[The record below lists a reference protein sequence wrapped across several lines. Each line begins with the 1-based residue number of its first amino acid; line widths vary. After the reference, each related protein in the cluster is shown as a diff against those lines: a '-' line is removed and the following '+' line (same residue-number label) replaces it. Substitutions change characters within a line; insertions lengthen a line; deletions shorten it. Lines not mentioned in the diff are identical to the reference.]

1 MLSYFARRAGVSLVQ
16 LAGLALIA
24 FSLIHLVPGNPVREM
39 LGTHATPHNV
49 AVVSHRLGLDR
60 SLLAQFG
67 SFVAGVVT
75 GHLGQSITFGQPIAA
90 LIGERFLPSFVL
102 ITYGLVVAVVVGVP
116 LAVWSAVRPGGPV
129 DHGVRIFATV
139 SFAMPTFWLG
149 LVLALVFGLKLHW
162 LPVAGYT
169 PGFVGVVR
177 SLTLPAIVLG
187 LSLLV
192 IVVRTLRSTMRKT
205 LSTEF
210 VEAERARGLSTARI
224 VLHHVMR
231 NAVMPTVTVLAVNV
245 GFLIGG
251 TVVLEQVFQI
261 PGLGSLLFL
270 AVEHRDYP
278 VIETLALMAGSGRGA
293 QSPRGSRPGDHG
305 PACPAGSSRCLAPLP
320 Q

>member
-16 LAGLALIA
+16 LVGLALIA
-24 FSLIHLVPGNPVREM
+24 FSLIHLVPGNPVRDM
-39 LGTHATPHNV
+39 LGPHATPHEI
-49 AVVSHRLGLDR
+49 AVVSQRLGLDR
-60 SLLAQFG
+60 SLIEQFG
-67 SFVAGVVT
+67 SFIAGLLT
-75 GHLGQSITFGQPIAA
+75 AHLGQSITFGQPIAA
-90 LIGERFLPSFVL
+90 LISERFLPSFVL
-102 ITYGLVVAVVVGVP
+102 ISYGLVVAIVVGVP
-116 LAVWSAVRPGGPV
+116 LAVLSAVRPGGPL
-129 DHGVRIFATV
+129 DHGVRVFATMC
-139 SFAMPTFWLG
+139 FAMPTFWLG
-149 LVLALVFGLKLHW
+149 LVLALLLGLKLHW

-169 PGFVGVVR
+169 PGFVGAIR

-210 VEAERARGLSTARI
+210 VEAERARGLSTSRI

-278 VIETLALMAGSGRGA
+278 VIETVAVMAGTVVVVLSLLADLAQAIMDPRVRLGA
-293 QSPRGSRPGDHG
+293 R
-305 PACPAGSSRCLAPLP
+305 AV
-320 Q
+320 

>member
-1 MLSYFARRAGVSLVQ
+1 MLSYFGRRAGVSLVQ
-16 LAGLALIA
+16 LVGLALIA

-39 LGTHATPHNV
+39 LGTHATPHAV
-49 AVVSHRLGLDR
+49 ALVSARLGLDR
-60 SLLAQFG
+60 SIFAQFG
-67 SFVAGVVT
+67 SFVAGLLT
-75 GHLGQSITFGQPIAA
+75 GHLGRSITLGQPIAA
-90 LIGERFLPSFVL
+90 LISERFLPSFVL
-102 ITYGLVVAVVVGVP
+102 ISYGLVVAIVIGVP
-116 LAVWSAVRPGGPV
+116 LAVLSAVRPGGPL

-149 LVLALVFGLKLHW
+149 LVLALLLGLKLHW

-169 PGFVGVVR
+169 PSGVGVIR
-177 SLTLPAIVLG
+177 SLTLPAVVLG

-192 IVVRTLRSTMRKT
+192 IVMRTLRSTMRTT

-210 VEAERARGLSTARI
+210 VEAERARGLSTSRI

-231 NAVMPTVTVLAVNV
+231 NALMPTVTVLAVNV

-278 VIETLALMAGSGRGA
+278 VIETVAVMAGAVVVVISLLADLAQAIMDPRVRLGA
-293 QSPRGSRPGDHG
+293 R
-305 PACPAGSSRCLAPLP
+305 AV
-320 Q
+320 

>member
-1 MLSYFARRAGVSLVQ
+1 MLSYFARRAGVSLIQ
-16 LAGLALIA
+16 LVGLALIA

-39 LGTHATPHNV
+39 LGPHATPHEI
-49 AVVSHRLGLDR
+49 AVVSQRLGLDR
-60 SLLAQFG
+60 SLVVQFG
-67 SFVAGVVT
+67 SFIAGLVT
-75 GHLGQSITFGQPIAA
+75 GHLGQSITFGQPIGA
-90 LIGERFLPSFVL
+90 LISERFFPSFVL
-102 ITYGLVVAVVVGVP
+102 IVYGLLVAVVIGVP
-116 LAVWSAVRPGGPV
+116 LAILSAVRFGGPL
-129 DHGVRIFATV
+129 DHGVRVFATL
-139 SFAMPTFWLG
+139 SFAMPTFWMG
-149 LVLALVFGLKLHW
+149 LVLALLFGLKLHW

-169 PGFVGVVR
+169 PGFVGTIR
-177 SLTLPAIVLG
+177 SLTLPSVVLG

-210 VEAERARGLSTARI
+210 VEAERARGLSTSRI

-278 VIETLALMAGSGRGA
+278 VIETMAVMAGTVVVVLSLLADFGQAIMDPRVRLGA
-293 QSPRGSRPGDHG
+293 R
-305 PACPAGSSRCLAPLP
+305 AV
-320 Q
+320 

>member
-1 MLSYFARRAGVSLVQ
+1 MLSYFAHRAGVSLVQ
-16 LAGLALIA
+16 LLGLALIA

-39 LGTHATPHNV
+39 LGPHATPHEI
-49 AVVSHRLGLDR
+49 ALVSRHLGLNR
-60 SLLAQFG
+60 SLVAQFG
-67 SFVAGVVT
+67 SFIAGLVT
-75 GHLGQSITFGQPIAA
+75 AHLGNSITFGQPIAV
-90 LIGERFLPSFVL
+90 LIGERFVPSFVL
-102 ITYGLVVAVVVGVP
+102 IVYGLVVAVVVGVP
-116 LAVWSAVRPGGPV
+116 LAVLSAVRPGGPL
-129 DHGVRIFATV
+129 DHGVRVFATL

-149 LVLALVFGLKLHW
+149 LVLALLFGLKLHW

-169 PGFVGVVR
+169 PGIVGAIR
-177 SLTLPAIVLG
+177 SLTLPSVVLG

-210 VEAERARGLSTARI
+210 VEAERARGLSTSRI

-278 VIETLALMAGSGRGA
+278 VIETVAVMAGTVVVLLSLLADLAQAIMDPRVRLGA
-293 QSPRGSRPGDHG
+293 R
-305 PACPAGSSRCLAPLP
+305 AV
-320 Q
+320 

>member
-1 MLSYFARRAGVSLVQ
+1 MLSYFARRVGVSVAQLV
-16 LAGLALIA
+16 GLALIA

-39 LGTHATPHNV
+39 LGTHATPRNV
-49 AVVSHRLGLDR
+49 AAVSARLGLNR
-60 SLLAQFG
+60 SIVAQFG
-67 SFVAGVVT
+67 SFISGVVT
-75 GHLGQSITFGQPIAA
+75 GHMGNSITFGQPISS
-90 LIGERFLPSFVL
+90 LIAERFVPSFVL
-102 ITYGLVVAVVVGVP
+102 IVYGLAVAVVVGVP
-116 LAVWSAVRPGGPV
+116 LAIFSAVRPGGAL
-129 DHGVRIFATV
+129 DHGVRVFATV

-149 LVLALVFGLKLHW
+149 LVLALLFGLKLHW

-169 PGFVGVVR
+169 PGVGGVLR

-210 VEAERARGLSTARI
+210 VEAERARGLSTSRI
-224 VLHHVMR
+224 VVHHVMR

-278 VIETLALMAGSGRGA
+278 VIETLALMAGTVVVVLSLLADLAQAMMDPRVRLGA
-293 QSPRGSRPGDHG
+293 RTV
-305 PACPAGSSRCLAPLP
+305 
-320 Q
+320 

>member
-1 MLSYFARRAGVSLVQ
+1 MLNYFARRVGVSVVQ
-16 LAGLALIA
+16 LVGLALIA

-39 LGTHATPHNV
+39 LGTHATPRNV
-49 AVVSHRLGLDR
+49 AAVSRRLGLNR
-60 SLLAQFG
+60 PLIEQFG
-67 SFVAGVVT
+67 SFISGVVT
-75 GHLGQSITFGQPIAA
+75 GHLGRSITFGQPISA
-90 LIGERFLPSFVL
+90 LITERFLPSFVL
-102 ITYGLVVAVVVGVP
+102 ITYGLLVAVVIGVP
-116 LAVWSAVRPGGPV
+116 LAILSAVRPGGPL

-169 PGFVGVVR
+169 PGFGGVIR

-210 VEAERARGLSTARI
+210 VEAETARGLPTSRI
-224 VLHHVMR
+224 VFHHVMR

-278 VIETLALMAGSGRGA
+278 VIETLALMAGTVVVVLSLLADLAQAIMDPRVRLGA
-293 QSPRGSRPGDHG
+293 R
-305 PACPAGSSRCLAPLP
+305 AV
-320 Q
+320 